1 MIATKESRLPPQR
14 VLVHRDEDL
23 LALCNFLVG
32 GNVSAEN
39 QWRTDGSLERKVG
52 FFSYS
57 ERGSGGLG
65 SGTSGLY
72 SSPVAGSA
80 LDARGSHIYT

>member
-1 MIATKESRLPPQR
+1 MSKARSRLKRADCCPQR
-14 VLVHRDEDL
+14 VLVHRAEGL
-23 LALCNFLVG
+23 LALCNFLVREG

-57 ERGSGGLG
+57 
-65 SGTSGLY
+65 
-72 SSPVAGSA
+72 
-80 LDARGSHIYT
+80 